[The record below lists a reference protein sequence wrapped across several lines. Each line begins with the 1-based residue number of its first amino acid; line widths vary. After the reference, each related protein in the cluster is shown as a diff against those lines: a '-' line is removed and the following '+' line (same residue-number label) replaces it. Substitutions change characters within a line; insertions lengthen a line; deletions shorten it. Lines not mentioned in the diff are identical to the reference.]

1 MPESVIPG
9 PVSEDTQ
16 IREAT
21 CIHTN
26 KIYDSCQ
33 SKDCM
38 EDLLL
43 YPTAGSQAALDDA
56 QSLKSG
62 RAELL
67 YVSVDVEPV
76 GLNQGFYTVDCTYFY
91 RITADAYA
99 SSCSR
104 PNRVAGLA
112 TFSKRS
118 MLFGSQGAAKTFTS
132 DQSCSR
138 KIKLAYED
146 NLPTAVVEAVD
157 PILLSLKLVDRCG
170 GHRGDHDRKGG
181 QALDVPQA
189 ILDAFDDPLLL
200 SGDQERQVRLALGQ
214 FSILR
219 LERDSQL
226 LIPIYDYCMPDSECD
241 CGSSCDDPCQLFQQV
256 DFPVNEFFPPASS
269 DSIDPIA
276 QLRNVGCQISGN
288 R

>member
-43 YPTAGSQAALDDA
+43 YPTTGSQAALDDA

-157 PILLSLKLVDRCG
+157 PTTAKAARHWMCRRPFWTPSTTRFCSAGIR
-170 GHRGDHDRKGG
+170 
-181 QALDVPQA
+181 
-189 ILDAFDDPLLL
+189 
-200 SGDQERQVRLALGQ
+200 SGRSGWRW
-214 FSILR
+214 
-219 LERDSQL
+219 
-226 LIPIYDYCMPDSECD
+226 
-241 CGSSCDDPCQLFQQV
+241 GSSPSSVWSGILSCSSPSTTTACPIPNAIAAAPATTPASCSSRWISRSMSSFR
-256 DFPVNEFFPPASS
+256 PPALTA
-269 DSIDPIA
+269 SIP
-276 QLRNVGCQISGN
+276 LRSCAT
-288 R
+288 

>member
-43 YPTAGSQAALDDA
+43 YPTTGSQAALDDA

-170 GHRGDHDRKGG
+170 GHRGDHW
-181 QALDVPQA
+181 
-189 ILDAFDDPLLL
+189 
-200 SGDQERQVRLALGQ
+200 
-214 FSILR
+214 
-219 LERDSQL
+219 
-226 LIPIYDYCMPDSECD
+226 
-241 CGSSCDDPCQLFQQV
+241 GSSPSSVWSGILSCSSPSTTTACPIPNAIAAAPATTPASCSSRWISRSMSSFR
-256 DFPVNEFFPPASS
+256 PPALTA
-269 DSIDPIA
+269 SIP
-276 QLRNVGCQISGN
+276 LRSCAT
-288 R
+288 